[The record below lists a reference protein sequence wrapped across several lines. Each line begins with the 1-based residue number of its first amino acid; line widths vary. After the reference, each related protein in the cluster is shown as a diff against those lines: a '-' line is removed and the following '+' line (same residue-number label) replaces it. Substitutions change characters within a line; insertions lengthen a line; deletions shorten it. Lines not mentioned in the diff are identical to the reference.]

1 MENTNQTQEAEK
13 KLPPYPFDQS
23 EIIVEFNARPGAKTP
38 QWVSHRLRK
47 PTLDELVTRER
58 ESDYEIHEIGKEF
71 REVPGDN
78 DPNVNLWN
86 KIALAVKGYG
96 NAQDW
101 HELTEDDKK
110 AFLPGHK
117 VNAIRALYAGDAVV
131 SDDVV
136 VNFSGN
142 SWKVILNIGPA
153 AEPAYAITFTLREP
167 TEKER
172 KHFDNTESVRGEK
185 KGAKNRQIVVRT
197 NLRSYVELFDAVITG
212 IEGGVVNDQELTASN
227 REHFLAQIDANWKR
241 LVVVRYWQAISGSLQ
256 D

>member
-1 MENTNQTQEAEK
+1 MANS
-13 KLPPYPFDQS
+13 YPFDQS

-38 QWVSHRLRK
+38 QWVSHKLRK
-47 PTLDELVTRER
+47 PSLDELVIREK
-58 ESDYEIHEIGKEF
+58 ESDYEIHEVGKEF

-86 KIALAVKGYG
+86 KIAMAVKGYG

-101 HELTEDDKK
+101 HTLTDADKA

-117 VNAIRALYAGDAVV
+117 VSAIRALYAGDAVV
-131 SDDVV
+131 ADDVV

-142 SWKVILNIGPA
+142 EWRVILNIGPLA
-153 AEPAYAITFTLREP
+153 DPAYSITFSLREP

-172 KHFDNTESVRGEK
+172 KHFDNTEGTRGEK
-185 KGAKNRQIVVRT
+185 KGTKNRQIVVRT
-197 NLRSYVELFDAVITG
+197 NLRSYTELFDAVITG
-212 IEGGVVNDQELTASN
+212 IAGGTVGDQEFSAAN
-227 REHFLAQIDANWKR
+227 KDAFLAQIDANWKR
-241 LVVVRYWQAISGSLQ
+241 LIVIRYWQAISGSLL